1 MFARV
6 LIESRPKLRDLPV
19 VARMAGHRIIRD
31 RDTHRVKGFAVDH
44 LQESA
49 LCTSLM
55 SDEGT
60 SFDQVLAQLR
70 SIVERLEGGNLSLE
84 QSLAAFEEGVR
95 LSRTGARIL
104 DAAEQRVEILLKDE
118 SGAERAVPFG
128 NGGGGGDPGGQR

>member
-1 MFARV
+1 VFPP
-6 LIESRPKLRDLPV
+6 L
-19 VARMAGHRIIRD
+19 VATIFIRD
-31 RDTHRVKGFAVDH
+31 RDTHRVKGFAVDPARAT
-44 LQESA
+44 A
-49 LCTSLM
+49 LCTRLM
-55 SDEGT
+55 SDEGG

-70 SIVERLEGGNLSLE
+70 GIVERLEGGNLSLE

>member
-1 MFARV
+1 
-6 LIESRPKLRDLPV
+6 
-19 VARMAGHRIIRD
+19 
-31 RDTHRVKGFAVDH
+31 
-44 LQESA
+44 
-49 LCTSLM
+49 M
-55 SDEGT
+55 SQSTNEGG

-118 SGAERAVPFG
+118 SGAEHVAPFGNG
-128 NGGGGGDPGGQR
+128 NGGGGGGEPGGNR